1 MAFLPGPPFCI
12 FDLPLKQRLSL
23 SSGLSSPQSRK
34 LLKWKE
40 AANNEN
46 HGRPLVLHLVWSH
59 WTSSKSGGTCSHWWC
74 GTFSPQGHK
83 THAFPNWGSQM
94 HKCLSCRTIQPSYR
108 TTEQTNK
115 ETKPWVTQRIRS
127 GCSLASFHLSIFHVT
142 LAGISWCKPHCGD
155 PHHILSFCWF
165 QLKTTS
171 SRDRNR
177 SHRTRP
183 IWRAMWILFR
193 SVQGSVTKYQ
203 VV

>member
-1 MAFLPGPPFCI
+1 
-12 FDLPLKQRLSL
+12 
-23 SSGLSSPQSRK
+23 
-34 LLKWKE
+34 
-40 AANNEN
+40 
-46 HGRPLVLHLVWSH
+46 
-59 WTSSKSGGTCSHWWC
+59 
-74 GTFSPQGHK
+74 
-83 THAFPNWGSQM
+83 M

-142 LAGISWCKPHCGD
+142 LAGISWCKPHSGD
-155 PHHILSFCWF
+155 PHDLLSFCWF

-183 IWRAMWILFR
+183 IWRAMWILHDFTQNCIR
-193 SVQGSVTKYQ
+193 ECHKVSSSGFLANSKMNHAVSTDTLTSFYITRLHAGPDKTMTIRLSSNPASWEHVDPKNHRPLTGKPPPYPLIPASANLTVWTFWCFLYL
-203 VV
+203 VVRLV